1 MTTSHVLDL
10 SPVPPPL
17 YGKEPKGRPVS
28 FHDIVRDAGMQNVV
42 TLAVPPDI
50 RIHGGAQ
57 DFKVPRIGGAVYC
70 ISGIALPS
78 DPPAWS
84 REILRRLAYGFFDY
98 AAREVVARYHRDLK
112 RAKLDS
118 ASASEAKLDSA
129 SASEKDARLAR
140 RALSEASLRIKRVL
154 RENESA
160 SIGDLTRMTG
170 MAQPNVSRI
179 IHLLIKSGSVSITRE
194 GKRVI
199 CRLTP
204 EASAPSST
212 PRNR

>member
-70 ISGIALPS
+70 ISGIALPY
-78 DPPAWS
+78 DPQGWS

-112 RAKLDS
+112 RAELGS
-118 ASASEAKLDSA
+118 AP
-129 SASEKDARLAR
+129 ASEKDARLAR

-179 IHLLIKSGSVSITRE
+179 VGLLVKSGSVSITRE

-199 CRLTP
+199 CRLVDQP
-204 EASAPSST
+204 EASPGTAST
-212 PRNR
+212 PRYG